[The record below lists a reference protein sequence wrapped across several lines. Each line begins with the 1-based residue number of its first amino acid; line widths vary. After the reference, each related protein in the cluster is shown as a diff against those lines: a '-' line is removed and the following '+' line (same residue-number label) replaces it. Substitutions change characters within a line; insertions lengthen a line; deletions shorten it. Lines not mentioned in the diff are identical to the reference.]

1 MDEWIETVCLE
12 LGISGD
18 VDIPVILDTAREVAH
33 RVERR
38 ATPVTTFL
46 MGYAVAQG
54 KDPQVCAEQIQ
65 ALARG
70 WLGTPSA

>member
-1 MDEWIETVCLE
+1 MDEWFEAVCLE
-12 LGISGD
+12 LGIKCHM
-18 VDIPVILDTAREVAH
+18 DIPVILDTAREVAH

-38 ATPVTTFL
+38 ATPLTTYL

-54 KDPQVCAEQIQ
+54 KDPTICAEQIQ

-70 WLGTPSA
+70 WSKAAGD